1 MKPSYLSI
9 QKQSLIFSFISVLWI
24 IYLAFRAC
32 YVPITFDESATFFHF
47 VHRGDMWFFDSLPDA
62 NNHIINSL
70 LTYVSYHIF
79 GSSKLALRLP
89 NLLSA
94 IIFLYFLFRTSLF
107 IKNFSL
113 RWIFILSL
121 MFSHYFIEFFAVS
134 RGYGLS
140 MAFLFGAL
148 YHLMRF
154 SVNSSTKQILYIS
167 LFLFLAEFSNLS
179 ILVLS
184 IAIIGYQVIILLFA
198 SGSKVISKIYRL
210 SIIIILEI
218 LPLLFASY
226 YMYYLQ
232 DKGSLYYGDNS
243 GLWSLTI
250 QSLIL
255 MITGTKFIIFSFSVV
270 VLFVFIILATV
281 FILTKSRFQKLFQPS
296 LVFSLLL
303 FSTILGLLLLSY
315 LFGINNP
322 EDRVAMYLIPIFFG
336 AIIMVTD
343 GIVEETGKVLFV
355 VFALPLLYFPVH
367 FFSVIN
373 LTYVNGYKTEVIP
386 ERFYEIVVN
395 DSENQGEYPATIGGY
410 RMRMF
415 CWTYLNF
422 INGGSQN
429 LIDYQDYPELL
440 SDYQIVD
447 IDEHPEWLDHYDV
460 IDTEDVLGRAL
471 LKRKKALEQKLL
483 SSKISNSQVEISNNE
498 YYNLAIWDTDT
509 ITEKSLLI
517 NIDIDIHSTEIPF
530 HAWVVLHA
538 ADTGG
543 KNIVYKYI
551 PFDWLRTKWE
561 KGDGRFKH
569 SFLTGNLPSNSGL
582 IYVYIWNIDKVVYT
596 IESVKINLYMIE
608 Q

>member
-1 MKPSYLSI
+1 MKTSSLSI
-9 QKQSLIFSFISVLWI
+9 QKQSLIFSFISVLWL
-24 IYLAFRAC
+24 IYLVIRAY

-62 NNHIINSL
+62 NNHLINSF
-70 LTYVSYHIF
+70 LTYISYHLF
-79 GSSKLALRLP
+79 GASKLALRLP

-94 IIFLYFLFRTSLF
+94 ILFLYFLFRTSLF
-107 IKNFSL
+107 IKNISL

-140 MAFLFGAL
+140 MAFLFGVL

-154 SVNSSTKQILYIS
+154 SVNRSTRHILYIS
-167 LFLFLAEFSNLS
+167 LFLVLAEFSNLS

-184 IAIIGYQVIILLFA
+184 ITIVGYQIIMLLFA
-198 SGSKVISKIYRL
+198 DISKVKSKLYRL
-210 SIIIILEI
+210 ATIIILEI
-218 LPLLFASY
+218 LPLLFAGY

-232 DKGSLYYGDNS
+232 DKGSLYYGDSS
-243 GLWSLTI
+243 GFWSLTI
-250 QSLIL
+250 MSLIL
-255 MITGTKFIIFSFSVV
+255 LITGTKLIVFSVSV
-270 VLFVFIILATV
+270 VILTVFVIIATV
-281 FILTKSRFQKLFQPS
+281 TILIKSKFQKLFQPS

-303 FSTILGLLLLSY
+303 FSTIIGLLILAN

-322 EDRVAMYLIPIFFG
+322 EDRVAMYLIPLFFG

-343 GIVEETGKVLFV
+343 KLVEETDKKLFILIV
-355 VFALPLLYFPVH
+355 LPLLYFPIH
-367 FFSVIN
+367 FFYVIN
-373 LTYVNGYKTEVIP
+373 LQYVNGYKTEVVP
-386 ERFYEIVVN
+386 ERFYEIVMN
-395 DSENQGEYPATIGGY
+395 DEDNQGEYPATIGGY

-415 CWTYLNF
+415 CWTYMNF

-429 LIDYQDYPELL
+429 LINYQDYPELR

-447 IDEHPEWLDHYDV
+447 INEHPEWLEHYDL

-471 LKRKKALEQKLL
+471 LKRKKRLEPRVI
-483 SSKISNSQVEISNNE
+483 SSKIIDSTINISNDE

-509 ITEKSLLI
+509 IAEKSLLI
-517 NIDIDIHSTEIPF
+517 NISIDIHSTEIPF
-530 HAWVVLHA
+530 HAWVVLQV
-538 ADTGG
+538 ADTNG
-543 KNIVYKYI
+543 KNIIYKYI

-561 KGDGRFKH
+561 KGDERFNH
-569 SFLTGNLPSNSGL
+569 SFLTGNLPSNPGL

-596 IESVKINLYMIE
+596 IESAKITLYMIE
-608 Q
+608 